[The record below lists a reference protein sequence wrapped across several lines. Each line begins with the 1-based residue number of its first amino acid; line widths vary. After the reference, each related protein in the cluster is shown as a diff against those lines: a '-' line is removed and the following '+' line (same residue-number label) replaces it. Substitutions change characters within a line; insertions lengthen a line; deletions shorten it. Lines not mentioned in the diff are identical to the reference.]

1 MFITITNKGLP
12 NGRPTSTGSNEI
24 SNIAHSGNHVF
35 TLADFTTGTSPAYSD
50 PEDDP
55 LKYIKATSILIGNGT
70 LKLNNTEVTL
80 GQIIYS
86 GEISSGNLIYLSE
99 SIIETSYVDI
109 FSFDVADTG
118 SNSLSGL
125 STGQMSLSVLE
136 KANEA
141 PSQVG
146 DGAVLTEHATTKTF
160 IKSDFTTSTTP
171 QYADPEGDAAD
182 KLKVLTLPAQG
193 TLIFNGSNVVTNQ
206 IISFD
211 EIEAGYFSYVPDS
224 TITTIQSLSFDFSIA
239 DTGSG
244 IFVQ

>member
-1 MFITITNKGLP
+1 MFITITNKGLS
-12 NGRPTSTGSNEI
+12 NGRPTSTGENKI
-24 SNIAHSGNHVF
+24 SNIAYLGSHVF

-55 LKYIKATSILIGNGT
+55 LKYIKATSILEGNGT
-70 LKLNNTEVTL
+70 LKLNGIETTL
-80 GQIIYS
+80 GEIIYS
-86 GEISSGNLIYLSE
+86 GDISSGNLVYLSN
-99 SIIETSYVDI
+99 STIETAYVDV

-118 SNSLSGL
+118 SSSLSGL
-125 STGQMSLSVLE
+125 GTGKMSLSVLK

-141 PSQVG
+141 PSSVG
-146 DGAVLTEHATTKTF
+146 DGTVTTSHATTKVFTRN
-160 IKSDFTTSTTP
+160 DFTTNTTP
-171 QYADPEGDAAD
+171 SYADPEGDAAG

-193 TLIFNGSNVVTNQ
+193 TLKFNGSNVTTNQ

-211 EIEAGYFSYVPDS
+211 EIDAEYFIYVPDS
-224 TITTIQSLSFDFSIA
+224 TITDSQQVNFTFSIA